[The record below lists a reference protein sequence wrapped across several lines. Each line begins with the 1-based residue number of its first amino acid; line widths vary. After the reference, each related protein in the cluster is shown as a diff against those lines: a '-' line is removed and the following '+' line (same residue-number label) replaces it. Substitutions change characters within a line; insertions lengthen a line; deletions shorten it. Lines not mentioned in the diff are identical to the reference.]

1 MDATAQLHSAGD
13 APPLRGKQV
22 AFTGRLLSMAR
33 DAAEALVRSLG
44 GIPATALTSRTDLL
58 VVGMRGWPLREDGRV
73 SARLE
78 KARRAR
84 AKGWRIRIVPES
96 EFLRLAGRAPPDD
109 AGPRPFT
116 LEQAAHASRATEA
129 EIRRWE
135 LAGLVSARD
144 GLYDFQDLVSLRA
157 IAALRRRGVPLRT
170 IQDSLRQLA
179 EVLPGVN
186 RPLAQVQLL
195 DAEGGE
201 LLAQVGDSLVL
212 ASGQHVMDFAG
223 LTRDD
228 RGAGGPDPAG
238 LSVERAA
245 RRSDEPCA
253 LSATGLADA
262 EASWETALELGLEL
276 EEEARHAE
284 AAAAYRRAVALRPFA
299 ATAYFNLANTLAAAG
314 RREAAEEMYRLAVSI
329 DPGLEIAWY
338 NLAGVLDAAGRHD
351 EAATALRRAVSASP
365 AFGDARFNLAAC
377 LHDLGRPREAAEHWR
392 EYLALDP
399 SSEWSKIARR
409 LSGGH

>member
-1 MDATAQLHSAGD
+1 MG
-13 APPLRGKQV
+13 
-22 AFTGRLLSMAR
+22 R

-44 GIPATALTSRTDLL
+44 GIPAPAVTSRTDLL
-58 VVGMRGWPLREDGRV
+58 VIGMRGWPLREDGRV

-84 AKGWRIRIVPES
+84 SKGWRVRVVPES
-96 EFLRLAGRAPPDD
+96 EFLRLAGRAAPGDP
-109 AGPRPFT
+109 GPRPFT
-116 LEQAAHASRATEA
+116 LEQAAHASGAAEA

-135 LAGLVSARD
+135 LAGLVTARD
-144 GLYDFQDLVSLRA
+144 GLYDFQDLVSLRT

-179 EVLPGVN
+179 EVLPGAN

-223 LTRDD
+223 LTRADD
-228 RGAGGPDPAG
+228 AADRAEDPAG

-245 RRSDEPCA
+245 RRSDQPYA
-253 LSATGLADA
+253 FAAPGIA
-262 EASWETALELGLEL
+262 EADTSWEVALDRGLEL
-276 EEEARHAE
+276 EEEGRHAD
-284 AAAAYRRAVALRPFA
+284 AAEAYRQAIALRPFA
-299 ATAYFNLANTLAAAG
+299 ATAYYNLANALASAG
-314 RREAAEEMYRLAVSI
+314 RREAAEEMYRLALAI

-338 NLAGVLDAAGRHD
+338 NLAGVLDAGGRRE
-351 EAATALRRAVSASP
+351 EAAAALRRAVGASP

-377 LHDLGRPREAAEHWR
+377 LHDLGRPAEAAEHWR